1 MNRQQMLKYDDVRD
15 RILIREWFKLKGV
28 VLEHGSKY
36 GVDLEGKDYDIE
48 ISHLSFDRLWNQ
60 WKKENRFR
68 IEIRK
73 RNHYWDGIYNES
85 KTTHFV
91 QLNKSGHELLVYP
104 EELILEYANGTEKLL
119 PYLMEYKG
127 YTEKE
132 STFMCIPFDEGKDR
146 IFRYKGTGGKWKL
159 YDKGSFN
166 EIE

>member
-1 MNRQQMLKYDDVRD
+1 MNKQQMQRYDDTRD
-15 RILIREWFKLKGV
+15 RVLIREWFKLKGV

-48 ISHLSFDRLWNQ
+48 ISHLSFSNLWEQ

-85 KTTHFV
+85 NTTHFV

-104 EELILEYANGTEKLL
+104 QDLI
-119 PYLMEYKG
+119 MEYSNNEVELGYLRSKG
-127 YTEKE
+127 FNLKE
-132 STFMCIPFDEGKDR
+132 RTFMSIPFNIGKDV
-146 IFRYKGTGGKWKL
+146 IKRY
-159 YDKGSFN
+159 
-166 EIE
+166 EI

>member
-1 MNRQQMLKYDDVRD
+1 MNKQQMKRYDDTRD
-15 RILIREWFKLKGV
+15 RVLIREWFKLKNV

-48 ISHLSFDRLWNQ
+48 ISHLSFSNLWEQ

-85 KTTHFV
+85 NTTHFV

-104 EELILEYANGTEKLL
+104 QDLI
-119 PYLMEYKG
+119 MEYSNNEVELGYLRSKG
-127 YTEKE
+127 FNLKE
-132 STFMCIPFDEGKDR
+132 RTFMSIPFDIGKDV
-146 IFRYKGTGGKWKL
+146 IKRY
-159 YDKGSFN
+159 
-166 EIE
+166 EI

>member
-1 MNRQQMLKYDDVRD
+1 MNKQQMKRYDDTRD
-15 RILIREWFKLKGV
+15 RVLIREWFKLKGV

-48 ISHLSFDRLWNQ
+48 ISHLSFSNLWEQ

-104 EELILEYANGTEKLL
+104 QDLI
-119 PYLMEYKG
+119 MEYSNNEVELGYLRSKG
-127 YTEKE
+127 FNLKE
-132 STFMCIPFDEGKDR
+132 RTFMSIPFSIGKDV
-146 IFRYKGTGGKWKL
+146 IKRY
-159 YDKGSFN
+159 
-166 EIE
+166 EI

>member
-1 MNRQQMLKYDDVRD
+1 MLKYDDVRD
-15 RILIREWFKLKGV
+15 RILIREWFKLKNV

-85 KTTHFV
+85 HTTHFV
-91 QLNKSGHELLVYP
+91 QMNKSGKELLVYP
-104 EELILEYANGTEKLL
+104 QYLIMEYSNNEVELEYLRGFNL
-119 PYLMEYKG
+119 
-127 YTEKE
+127 KE
-132 STFMCIPFDEGKDR
+132 RTFMSIPFEVGKD
-146 IFRYKGTGGKWKL
+146 IIKRY
-159 YDKGSFN
+159 
-166 EIE
+166 EI

>member
-1 MNRQQMLKYDDVRD
+1 MNKTQMKRYDDTRD
-15 RILIREWFKLKGV
+15 RVLIREWFKLKGV

-48 ISHLSFDRLWNQ
+48 ISHLSFSNLWEQ

-85 KTTHFV
+85 NTTHFV

-104 EELILEYANGTEKLL
+104 QDLI
-119 PYLMEYKG
+119 MEYSNNEVELGYLRSKG
-127 YTEKE
+127 FNLKE
-132 STFMCIPFDEGKDR
+132 RTFMSIPFSIGKDV
-146 IFRYKGTGGKWKL
+146 IKRY
-159 YDKGSFN
+159 
-166 EIE
+166 EI